1 LKLFEEHKIMNKKV
15 ILLISLVLVLGGVL
29 LWGCRNTEDIG
40 QYIPAEVPVTVDGD
54 RELEAIGRKIM
65 ECARQNNFSRLER
78 YFDMSPADRE
88 IARLERQCDP
98 VKDQLDLLAVHAQL
112 LQDGKW
118 QTYTL
123 EKNSSVRILRVMTA
137 DDIPLSITL
146 AKRKNGYRIVS
157 VKLG

>member
-1 LKLFEEHKIMNKKV
+1 
-15 ILLISLVLVLGGVL
+15 
-29 LWGCRNTEDIG
+29 
-40 QYIPAEVPVTVDGD
+40 
-54 RELEAIGRKIM
+54 
-65 ECARQNNFSRLER
+65 
-78 YFDMSPADRE
+78 MSPADRE